1 MVYAFTHSLFRA
13 NVQTDVMKTLTSK
26 QKKVFEYIRT
36 YLEEKG
42 VSPTIGE
49 IAEHMCVSSLRTVT
63 QYLESLERKKL
74 IKRIAHASRGIR
86 ILTATVRSETVTL
99 PVLSAAGCDNME
111 VFAQQSFDEF
121 ITIDSDFLGSSDP
134 QNVFAF
140 RAVGESMRDA
150 GIATGDL
157 VLAEKTTDV
166 KSKDNVVAIVDG
178 MALIKRINFS
188 PNAVILAPM
197 SPDPQYRP
205 IIMKKD
211 FQVFGRVIE
220 VIKNSFDSEE
230 LVYES
235 L

>member
-1 MVYAFTHSLFRA
+1 M
-13 NVQTDVMKTLTSK
+13 QTLTLK

-36 YLEEKG
+36 YLEENG

-49 IAEHMCVSSLRTVT
+49 IAEHMCVSSLRSVT
-63 QYLESLERKKL
+63 QYLESLERKNL

-121 ITIDSDFLGSSDP
+121 VTIDSGFLGSSDP

-140 RAVGESMRDA
+140 RAIGESMRDA

-157 VLAEKTTDV
+157 VLAEKTADV
-166 KSKDNVVAIVDG
+166 KNKDNVIAMVDG

-188 PNAVILAPM
+188 PNAVILSPM
-197 SPDPQYRP
+197 SQDPKYRP

-211 FQVFGRVIE
+211 FQVFGKVIE
-220 VIKNSFDSEE
+220 VIKNSYKNNELTYEE
-230 LVYES
+230 L
-235 L
+235 

>member
-1 MVYAFTHSLFRA
+1 M
-13 NVQTDVMKTLTSK
+13 QTLTPK

-36 YLEEKG
+36 YLEKNG
-42 VSPTIGE
+42 TSPTIGE
-49 IAEHMCVSSLRTVT
+49 IAEHMRVSSLRTVT
-63 QYLESLERKKL
+63 QYLESLERKNL
-74 IKRIAHASRGIR
+74 IRRIAHASRGIR

-111 VFAQQSFDEF
+111 IFAERSFDEF
-121 ITIDSDFLGSSDP
+121 VTIDSEFLGGSDP

-157 VLAEKTTDV
+157 VLAEKTIEV
-166 KSKDNVVAIVDG
+166 KNKDNVVAIVDG

-188 PNAVILAPM
+188 PNAVILSPM
-197 SPDPQYRP
+197 SQDLKYRP

-211 FQVFGRVIE
+211 FQVFGKVIE
-220 VIKNSFDSEE
+220 VIKNSFGEQE
-230 LVYES
+230 LVYEN

>member
-1 MVYAFTHSLFRA
+1 
-13 NVQTDVMKTLTSK
+13 MKTLTSK

-36 YLEEKG
+36 YIEEKG

-49 IAEHMCVSSLRTVT
+49 IAEYMGVSSLRTVT
-63 QYLESLERKKL
+63 QYLESLERKNL
-74 IKRIAHASRGIR
+74 IKRIAHTSRGIR
-86 ILTATVRSETVTL
+86 ILAATVRSETVTL

-121 ITIDSDFLGSSDP
+121 ITIDSDFLGGSEP

-140 RAVGESMRDA
+140 RAVGDSMHDA

-157 VLAEKTTDV
+157 VLAEKITDV
-166 KSKDNVVAIVDG
+166 KNKDNVVAIVDG

-188 PNAVILAPM
+188 PNAVILSPM

-211 FQVFGRVIE
+211 FQVFGKVIE
-220 VIKNSFDSEE
+220 VIKNSFDGEE

>member
-1 MVYAFTHSLFRA
+1 M
-13 NVQTDVMKTLTSK
+13 QTLTPK

-42 VSPTIGE
+42 ISPTIGE

-63 QYLESLERKKL
+63 QYLESLERKNL

-111 VFAQQSFDEF
+111 IFAERSFDEF
-121 ITIDSDFLGSSDP
+121 VTIDREFLDGSDP

-140 RAVGESMRDA
+140 RAVGDSMRDA

-157 VLAEKTTDV
+157 VLAEKTCDV
-166 KSKDNVVAIVDG
+166 KNKDNVVAVVDG
-178 MALIKRINFS
+178 MAVIKRINFS

-197 SPDPQYRP
+197 SQDPKYRP

-211 FQVFGRVIE
+211 FQVFGKVIE
-220 VIKNSFDSEE
+220 VIKNSFGPEE